1 MTDIFVDSALKICQ
15 NNADSFDTFL
25 KEVDAVV
32 NKYGVNCVIT
42 SSLALEEA
50 SDTVKKYVD

>member
-1 MTDIFVDSALKICQ
+1 LKICQ
-15 NNADSFDTFL
+15 NNADTFDTFL

-42 SSLALEEA
+42 SSITLEEA
-50 SDTVKKYVD
+50 SETVRKYID